1 MEARHAAPLEAAGR
15 SHVLYGVLD
24 RVDKRPEGEIILDYK
39 TGRHPQVPAA
49 FWRGDDL
56 WERLDAWTPGAPDPL
71 PELADAL
78 PSIQLPCYLYI
89 YSREDA
95 PDEPRPVADAA
106 WVHLA
111 GDGAEV
117 PLLGPKWSDEER
129 AAILHTRIPALLRFV
144 LTHMR
149 AAPELRPR
157 PGPHCAW
164 CPYVGACR

>member
-1 MEARHAAPLEAAGR
+1 M
-15 SHVLYGVLD
+15 
-24 RVDKRPEGEIILDYK
+24 
-39 TGRHPQVPAA
+39 T
-49 FWRGDDL
+49 
-56 WERLDAWTPGAPDPL
+56 
-71 PELADAL
+71 
-78 PSIQLPCYLYI
+78 
-89 YSREDA
+89 
-95 PDEPRPVADAA
+95 DAA